1 MPLLLFDNSGV
12 IEKFVRGKEAAG
24 PRIKSGV
31 TVATTDGRTLRNAAQ
46 RVKMQIEHKEAS

>member
-31 TVATTDGRTLRNAAQ
+31 TVATTDGRTLRSAAQ
-46 RVKMQIEHKEAS
+46 RVRMEIEHKEPS